1 MKLLQTIINICTSLS
16 KWMMYSGASI
26 AVTLNPLHWSWL
38 PRIERFDFKDT
49 AWASPNGRTWSV
61 SWLFLTIRG
70 WVDNGD
76 W

>member
-1 MKLLQTIINICTSLS
+1 MKLLQTIINISTSLS

-38 PRIERFDFKDT
+38 PRIEPVFKDT
-49 AWASPNGRTWSV
+49 AWTDPSQRTLGIC
-61 SWLFLTIRG
+61 WLFLTIRV
-70 WVDNGD
+70 WIDNGD